1 MRTCF
6 TVCVRHVLPIPRNLR
21 TAVWLYIYG
30 VVGTH
35 ILLDMNS
42 SSKSMYVFIL
52 YHESPFLLEYLQH
65 QQMT

>member
-6 TVCVRHVLPIPRNLR
+6 TVCVLHVFPIPRNLSI
-21 TAVWLYIYG
+21 AVWLYICD
-30 VVGTH
+30 VAGTH

-42 SSKSMYVFIL
+42 SSKSMYIFIL
-52 YHESPFLLEYLQH
+52 YHESPFLLEYLKQ